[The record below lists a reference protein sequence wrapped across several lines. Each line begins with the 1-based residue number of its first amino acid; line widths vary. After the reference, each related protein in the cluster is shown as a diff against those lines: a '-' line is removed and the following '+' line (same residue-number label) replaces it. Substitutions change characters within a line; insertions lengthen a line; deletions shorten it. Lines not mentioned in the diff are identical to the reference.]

1 MDIMVCY
8 CGLKNGPTSE
18 EELQETILPLL
29 DERLMKTGANLRR
42 TEALMSYPTYFLRN
56 TNAIKRK
63 IIK

>member
-42 TEALMSYPTYFLRN
+42 TEALMSYPTYCLRIRN
-56 TNAIKRK
+56 TNAISVK
-63 IIK
+63 